1 MLQSEHRH
9 SPCLNNANITSKCV
23 CLVFFSTDTV
33 FDNGCWQLGVMRNC
47 SIALPVG
54 GKMIPVSLCC
64 QRSATIVLKHNPL
77 GGRQSLSWQSTEPRG
92 SIGLKKNFG
101 RWFSLQVS
109 PIYEHSISNI
119 APKHWSNCS
128 KKGVSGSYLPVITLL
143 LEPRLKKQL
152 RALLLDSSKVLFCTD
167 P

>member
-1 MLQSEHRH
+1 MRLSRIFLAQILYLTMGVDNLEWWRMQADHEELLH
-9 SPCLNNANITSKCV
+9 CTPGGWKD
-23 CLVFFSTDTV
+23 DTCESV
-33 FDNGCWQLGVMRNC
+33 LPKEWDN
-47 SIALPVG
+47 
-54 GKMIPVSLCC
+54 SLKT
-64 QRSATIVLKHNPL
+64 QPSWRET
-77 GGRQSLSWQSTEPRG
+77 SLSWQSTEPRC

-109 PIYEHSISNI
+109 PIYEHSMSNI
-119 APKHWSNCS
+119 APKHRSNCS

-143 LEPRLKKQL
+143 LEPRLTKQL